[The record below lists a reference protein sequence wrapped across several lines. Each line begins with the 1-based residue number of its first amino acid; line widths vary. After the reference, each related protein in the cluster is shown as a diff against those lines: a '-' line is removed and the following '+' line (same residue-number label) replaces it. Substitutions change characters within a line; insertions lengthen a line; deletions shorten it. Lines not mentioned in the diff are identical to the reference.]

1 MLVPCTKYIVIILKK
16 STKKVIIL
24 CKHLGFRI
32 QIFISINTNYTTN
45 YYVVFIVI
53 YMILFLINLTIL
65 DLKKYI

>member
-1 MLVPCTKYIVIILKK
+1 MLVPCAKYIVIILKI

-45 YYVVFIVI
+45 YYYVVFIVI
-53 YMILFLINLTIL
+53 YKILFLINFN
-65 DLKKYI
+65 YF